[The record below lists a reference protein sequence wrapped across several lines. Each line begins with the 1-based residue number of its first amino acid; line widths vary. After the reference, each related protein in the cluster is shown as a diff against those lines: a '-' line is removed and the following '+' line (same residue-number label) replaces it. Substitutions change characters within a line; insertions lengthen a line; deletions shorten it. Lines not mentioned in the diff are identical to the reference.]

1 MTMANVP
8 KLNVTP
14 SDVYYHLMDLGGLLD
29 TVCSVLAEMDYAR
42 QDGTRID
49 ELDQVYRMSR
59 IAQRETQRIT
69 EAASF
74 LDMPS
79 IEKAVAAALSY
90 AEGSHK

>member
-1 MTMANVP
+1 MANVP

-14 SDVYYHLMDLGGLLD
+14 SDVYYHLMELGGLLD
-29 TVCSVLAEMDYAR
+29 TICNVLGDMEYAR

-49 ELDQVYRMSR
+49 ELDQVYRLNR
-59 IAQRETQRIT
+59 IAQRETQRLT

-74 LDMPS
+74 LDKPS
-79 IEKAVAAALSY
+79 VEKAVAAALNF